1 MKKAIFLD
9 IETTGFSRDW
19 DCIIE
24 LAAICVN
31 LETGKTI
38 DEFHS
43 YLKPNKKIP
52 AKITEL
58 TGIDDF
64 TVANAPDEKEVLL
77 NFGVWVADAECKTL
91 IAHNGKSFDFPFIS
105 KRCEKYNIPL
115 DFCDGT
121 YEQIDTLALAR
132 QLKKKGDLVA
142 ENLKQPTLAAF
153 YNIDYTAHCALDD
166 TKALVQLYFKMTGT
180 TPNITE
186 KRAALGF

>member
-64 TVANAPDEKEVLL
+64 MVANAPDEKEVLL

-91 IAHNGKSFDFPFIS
+91 IFHLFQNVVKNTIFHLTFVMVLMSKS
-105 KRCEKYNIPL
+105 IPL
-115 DFCDGT
+115 LWRDS
-121 YEQIDTLALAR
+121 LR
-132 QLKKKGDLVA
+132 KKV
-142 ENLKQPTLAAF
+142 
-153 YNIDYTAHCALDD
+153 I
-166 TKALVQLYFKMTGT
+166 
-180 TPNITE
+180 
-186 KRAALGF
+186 